1 MACLRGHKASICKL
15 SLVSNGGK
23 KYLASGS
30 DHGCSSIILWDTS
43 NWSMRM
49 RIESHRA
56 AVTSIL
62 DLQDNRSLI
71 SGSYDK
77 TINVYNLNNEGRVLF
92 NLPVNKSSVTALLL
106 NSNGNKLVSCG
117 LDDSLNVWQV
127 VRGSGRAVETL
138 FLERIIQNNTMIC
151 SLAASVLQPDLVL
164 LGAKDGKIKLINI
177 DRGEAYKTIQCC
189 SPAVI
194 ELVAIERRSHPG
206 TPFLIQISLLWFAG
220 RARRRRCE

>member
-1 MACLRGHKASICKL
+1 M
-15 SLVSNGGK
+15 
-23 KYLASGS
+23 
-30 DHGCSSIILWDTS
+30 
-43 NWSMRM
+43 
-49 RIESHRA
+49 
-56 AVTSIL
+56 
-62 DLQDNRSLI
+62 
-71 SGSYDK
+71 
-77 TINVYNLNNEGRVLF
+77 LF

-106 NSNGNKLVSCG
+106 NANGNKLVSCG

-138 FLERIIQNNTMIC
+138 YLERIIKNNTMIC
-151 SLAASVLQPDLVL
+151 SLTASVLQPDLIL

-206 TPFLIQISLLWFAG
+206 NSSFIQTSRWLFAG
-220 RARRRRCE
+220 PVRSRL